1 MVMRGLLI
9 VRPMS
14 KNIKKNVKKNSIK
27 DLPSA
32 ADDCADIKSK
42 YDKFKKTSDKP
53 KFPPVEYERPPH
65 H

>member
-1 MVMRGLLI
+1 MHCIANKGILNKTM
-9 VRPMS
+9 
-14 KNIKKNVKKNSIK
+14 KNIKKEKGEQ
-27 DLPSA
+27 LPSA
-32 ADDCADIKSK
+32 ADDSADVKSK

>member
-1 MVMRGLLI
+1 M
-9 VRPMS
+9 
-14 KNIKKNVKKNSIK
+14 KNIKKEKGEQ
-27 DLPSA
+27 LPSA
-32 ADDCADIKSK
+32 ADDCANVKSK